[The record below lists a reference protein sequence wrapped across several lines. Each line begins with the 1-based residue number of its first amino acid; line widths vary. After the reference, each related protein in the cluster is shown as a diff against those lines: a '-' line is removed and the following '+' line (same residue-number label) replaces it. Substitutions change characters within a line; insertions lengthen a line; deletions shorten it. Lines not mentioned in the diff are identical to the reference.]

1 MLHCPYL
8 QTVQT
13 VNDYD
18 DDNDEKKEQFYSQ
31 TCRSNEVY
39 YVVIL
44 IGRITGLARPSVR
57 PSVRPSTNSWDVGIA
72 STSGEYHAV
81 KSSSM
86 YHSHLRLFT
95 VTVNDLTSV

>member
-1 MLHCPYL
+1 MLRCPYL

-18 DDNDEKKEQFYSQ
+18 DDNDEKKEQSYSQ

-44 IGRITGLARPSVR
+44 IGRITGLARPSVC
-57 PSVRPSTNSWDVGIA
+57 PSVRLLTRETLAN
-72 STSGEYHAV
+72 TSGEYHAV
-81 KSSSM
+81 KSSGM
-86 YHSHLRLFT
+86 YHSHLPDCSL
-95 VTVNDLTSV
+95 LQ